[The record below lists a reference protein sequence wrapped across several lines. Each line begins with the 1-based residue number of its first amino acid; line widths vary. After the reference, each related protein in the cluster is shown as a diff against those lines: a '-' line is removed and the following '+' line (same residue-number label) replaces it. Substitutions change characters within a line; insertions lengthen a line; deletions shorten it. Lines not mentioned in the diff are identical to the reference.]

1 MPPHPALGR
10 MASVAVK
17 RFYDRVGV
25 RCAAKAEYLVTL
37 DGRDL
42 RTPAKKLLSVPTEGL
57 AWAIASEW
65 EAQPKQRIQP
75 SLMPLMT
82 LATTTIDQFPGIR
95 ANMTRSMLRA
105 MESDAACLLTADQP
119 ALAAKEEACFA
130 PLHAWLRAELD
141 LELSVTGSL
150 VLAHPEAARPRAE
163 ALLASTDDWQLSALD
178 SMTSAT
184 KSLVITLALA
194 RGRIGAQ
201 EACAAARVAEQH
213 QIDEWGEVEMGHDLD
228 AADCAVRLSSAST
241 FLQLLDRPW
250 RPVES

>member
-1 MPPHPALGR
+1 M
-10 MASVAVK
+10 
-17 RFYDRVGV
+17 

-82 LATTTIDQFPGIR
+82 LATTTIDQFPDIR

-105 MESDAACLLTADQP
+105 MESDVACLLSSDQP
-119 ALAAKEEACFA
+119 ALAAKEEARFA
-130 PLHAWLRAELD
+130 PLHAWLKDELA
-141 LELSVTGSL
+141 LELTITGSL
-150 VLAHPEAARPRAE
+150 VLTHPEAALPRA
-163 ALLASTDDWQLSALD
+163 AQLLASADDWQLSALD

-184 KSLVITLALA
+184 KSLVISLALA
-194 RGRIGAQ
+194 RGHIGAE
-201 EACAAARVAEQH
+201 EACIASRVAEQH

-228 AADCAVRLSSAST
+228 AADCAVRLSSSST
-241 FLQLLDRPW
+241 FLKLLGRPW
-250 RPVES
+250 RQVEAADPSTDERSSLYYPR